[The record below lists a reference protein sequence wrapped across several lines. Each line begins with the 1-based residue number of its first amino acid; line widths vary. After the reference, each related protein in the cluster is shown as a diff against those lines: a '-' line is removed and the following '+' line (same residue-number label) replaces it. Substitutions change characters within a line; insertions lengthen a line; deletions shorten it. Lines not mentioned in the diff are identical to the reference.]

1 MKQKVKISVFALV
14 GLLLGGCALGPDYQR
29 PTAPATLEFRH
40 TPGWKIAEPA
50 ELDSSVPWW
59 SLYQDAPLAEL
70 LNQLDA
76 SNQNLRAAEA
86 AWREA
91 RALVG
96 GTRSGLFPSA
106 TGQLSSMRR
115 GDEQGAGKINELALG
130 LSWQLDIWGQ
140 VRRQLEASEA
150 TAQASAAEWAG
161 VRLSQQAEL
170 VQNYFQLRVID
181 EEMRILD
188 ATLIAYQR
196 SLRTT
201 ENRYQAGM
209 VTRADVGQA
218 LTQLKNAQA
227 QRLDLEWQR
236 ARYEHAI
243 ALLVG
248 STPNAVQVAPVGS
261 VPRLPA
267 LPMAVAST
275 LLERRPDIAAAE
287 RRVMAANA
295 QIGVAQTAYFPDLT
309 LSASGGYRG
318 SNLADWISMP
328 NRFWS
333 IGPQFA
339 MTLFDA
345 GLRRSKVA
353 QAEAQYDQ
361 QVARYRQTTL
371 QAIGEVEDALVQL
384 NVLAQEI
391 VVQREAL
398 AASQETLRLI
408 ENQYE
413 AGMVDYLAVSS
424 AQTTALNSER
434 TLLNLLGTQ
443 LTASVQLISALGGGW
458 DSQVLSEPQEQNN
471 PENSVFQ
478 LAPG

>member
-1 MKQKVKISVFALV
+1 MKPIVKLSVFALASV
-14 GLLLGGCALGPDYQR
+14 VLSGCVLGPDYQR
-29 PTAPATLEFRH
+29 PDSSVPLEFRH
-40 TPGWKIAEPA
+40 TPGWKVAQPA
-50 ELDSSVPWW
+50 ELSSAVAWW
-59 SLYQDAPLAEL
+59 SLYQDATLADL
-70 LNQLDA
+70 LKQLEA

-96 GTRSGLFPSA
+96 GSRSALYPQA
-106 TGQLSSMRR
+106 TGQVGTSRT
-115 GDEQGAGKINELALG
+115 GNDQGVNKSNEVALG
-130 LSWQLDIWGQ
+130 LSWQLDMWGQ
-140 VRRQLEASEA
+140 VRRQVEASEA
-150 TAQASAAEWAG
+150 SAQASAAEWAG

-170 VQNYFQLRVID
+170 VQNYLQLRVID
-181 EEMRILD
+181 EHMRLLD
-188 ATLIAYQR
+188 ATVKAYQR
-196 SLRTT
+196 SLQLT
-201 ENRYQAGM
+201 ENRYKAGV
-209 VTRADVGQA
+209 VTRADVSQA
-218 LTQLKNAQA
+218 LTQLKNTQA
-227 QRLDLEWQR
+227 QRLDLDWQR

-243 ALLVG
+243 AVLIG
-248 STPNAVQVAPVGS
+248 STPNAVQVAS
-261 VPRLPA
+261 VETLPRLPA
-267 LPMAVAST
+267 LPIAVPSA

-287 RRVMAANA
+287 RQVMAANA

-345 GLRRSKVA
+345 GLRRSKVE
-353 QAEAQYDQ
+353 QAEARYDQ

-384 NVLAQEI
+384 NVLAEEI
-391 VVQREAL
+391 QVQREAL
-398 AASQETLRLI
+398 AASQDTLRLT
-408 ENQYE
+408 ENQYQ
-413 AGMVDYLAVSS
+413 AGMVDYLAVTN
-424 AQTTALNSER
+424 AQTIALNSQR

-458 DSQVLSEPQEQNN
+458 QMEADEE
-471 PENSVFQ
+471 
-478 LAPG
+478 

>member
-1 MKQKVKISVFALV
+1 MKPIVKLCVFALASV
-14 GLLLGGCALGPDYQR
+14 VLSGCVLGPDYQR
-29 PTAPATLEFRH
+29 PDSSVPVEFRH
-40 TPGWKIAEPA
+40 TPGWKVAQPS
-50 ELDSSVPWW
+50 ELSSSVSWW
-59 SLYQDAPLAEL
+59 SLYQDASLADL
-70 LNQLDA
+70 LKQLET

-96 GTRSGLFPSA
+96 GSRSALYPNA
-106 TGQLSSMRR
+106 TGQVGTSRT
-115 GDEQGAGKINELALG
+115 GIDQGVNKSNEVALG

-140 VRRQLEASEA
+140 VRRQVEASEA
-150 TAQASAAEWAG
+150 NAQASAAEWAG
-161 VRLSQQAEL
+161 VRLSQQSEL
-170 VQNYFQLRVID
+170 VQNYLQLRVID
-181 EEMRILD
+181 EQMRLLD
-188 ATLIAYQR
+188 ATVKAYQR
-196 SLRTT
+196 SLQLT
-201 ENRYQAGM
+201 ENRYKAGV
-209 VTRADVGQA
+209 VTRADVSQA
-218 LTQLKNAQA
+218 LTQLKNTQA
-227 QRLDLEWQR
+227 QRLDLDWQR

-248 STPNAVQVAPVGS
+248 STPNAVQVASVETLPQLPVLPID
-261 VPRLPA
+261 VPSA
-267 LPMAVAST
+267 
-275 LLERRPDIAAAE
+275 LLERRPDIAVAE
-287 RRVMAANA
+287 RQVMAANA
-295 QIGVAQTAYFPDLT
+295 EIGVAETAYFPDLT

-345 GLRRSKVA
+345 GLRRSKVE
-353 QAEAQYDQ
+353 QAEARYDQ

-384 NVLAQEI
+384 NVLAEEI

-398 AASQETLRLI
+398 AASQDTLRLT
-408 ENQYE
+408 ENQYQ
-413 AGMVDYLAVSS
+413 AGMVDYLAVTS
-424 AQTTALNSER
+424 AQTIALNSER

-458 DSQVLSEPQEQNN
+458 QMETGEQ
-471 PENSVFQ
+471 
-478 LAPG
+478 

>member
-1 MKQKVKISVFALV
+1 MKPIVKLSVFALASV
-14 GLLLGGCALGPDYQR
+14 VLSGCVLGPDYQR
-29 PTAPATLEFRH
+29 PDSSVPLEFRH
-40 TPGWKIAEPA
+40 TPGWKVAQPA
-50 ELDSSVPWW
+50 ELSSAVAWW
-59 SLYQDAPLAEL
+59 SLYQDATLADL
-70 LNQLDA
+70 LKQLEA

-96 GTRSGLFPSA
+96 GSRSALYPQA
-106 TGQLSSMRR
+106 TGQVGTSRT
-115 GDEQGAGKINELALG
+115 GNDQGVNKSNEVALG

-140 VRRQLEASEA
+140 VRRQVEASEA
-150 TAQASAAEWAG
+150 NAQASAAEWAG
-161 VRLSQQAEL
+161 VRLSQQSEL
-170 VQNYFQLRVID
+170 VQNYLQLRVID
-181 EEMRILD
+181 EQMRLLD
-188 ATLIAYQR
+188 ATVKAYQR
-196 SLRTT
+196 SLQLT
-201 ENRYQAGM
+201 ENRYKAGV
-209 VTRADVGQA
+209 VTRADVSQA
-218 LTQLKNAQA
+218 LTQLKNTQA
-227 QRLDLEWQR
+227 QRLDLDWQR

-248 STPNAVQVAPVGS
+248 STPNAVQVASVETLPQLPVLPID
-261 VPRLPA
+261 VPSA
-267 LPMAVAST
+267 
-275 LLERRPDIAAAE
+275 LLERRPDIAVAE
-287 RRVMAANA
+287 RQVMAANA
-295 QIGVAQTAYFPDLT
+295 EIGVAETAYFPDLT

-345 GLRRSKVA
+345 GLRRSKVE
-353 QAEAQYDQ
+353 QAEARYDQ

-384 NVLAQEI
+384 NVLAEEI

-398 AASQETLRLI
+398 AASQDTLRLT
-408 ENQYE
+408 ENQYQ
-413 AGMVDYLAVSS
+413 AGMVDYLAVTS
-424 AQTTALNSER
+424 AQTIALNSER

-458 DSQVLSEPQEQNN
+458 QMETDEE
-471 PENSVFQ
+471 
-478 LAPG
+478 

>member
-1 MKQKVKISVFALV
+1 MKPIVKLSVFALASV
-14 GLLLGGCALGPDYQR
+14 MLSGCVLGPDYQR
-29 PTAPATLEFRH
+29 PDSSVPLEFRH
-40 TPGWKIAEPA
+40 TPGWKVAQPA
-50 ELDSSVPWW
+50 ELSSAVAWW
-59 SLYQDAPLAEL
+59 SLYQDATLADL
-70 LNQLDA
+70 LKQLEA

-96 GTRSGLFPSA
+96 GSRSALYPQA
-106 TGQLSSMRR
+106 TGQVGTSRT
-115 GDEQGAGKINELALG
+115 GNDQGVNKSNEVALG
-130 LSWQLDIWGQ
+130 LSWQLDMWGQ
-140 VRRQLEASEA
+140 VRRQVEASEA
-150 TAQASAAEWAG
+150 SAQASAAEWAG

-170 VQNYFQLRVID
+170 VQNYLQLRVID
-181 EEMRILD
+181 EHMRLLD
-188 ATLIAYQR
+188 ATVKAYQR
-196 SLRTT
+196 SLQLT
-201 ENRYQAGM
+201 ENRYKAGV
-209 VTRADVGQA
+209 VTRADVSQA
-218 LTQLKNAQA
+218 LTQLKNTQA
-227 QRLDLEWQR
+227 QRLDLDWQR

-243 ALLVG
+243 AVLVG
-248 STPNAVQVAPVGS
+248 STPNAVQVARVETLPQLPV
-261 VPRLPA
+261 
-267 LPMAVAST
+267 LPMDVPSA

-287 RRVMAANA
+287 RQVMAVNA

-345 GLRRSKVA
+345 GLRRSKVE
-353 QAEAQYDQ
+353 QAEARYDQ

-384 NVLAQEI
+384 NVLAEEI
-391 VVQREAL
+391 QVQREAL
-398 AASQETLRLI
+398 AASQDTLRLT
-408 ENQYE
+408 ENQYQ
-413 AGMVDYLAVSS
+413 AGMVDYLAVTN
-424 AQTTALNSER
+424 AQTIALNSQR

-458 DSQVLSEPQEQNN
+458 QMETGEQ
-471 PENSVFQ
+471 
-478 LAPG
+478 

>member
-1 MKQKVKISVFALV
+1 MKPIVKLSVFALASV
-14 GLLLGGCALGPDYQR
+14 VLSGCVLGPDYQR
-29 PTAPATLEFRH
+29 PDSSVPLEFRH
-40 TPGWKIAEPA
+40 TPGWKVAQPA
-50 ELDSSVPWW
+50 ELSSAVAWW
-59 SLYQDAPLAEL
+59 SLYQDATLADL
-70 LNQLDA
+70 LKQLEA

-96 GTRSGLFPSA
+96 GSRSALYPQA
-106 TGQLSSMRR
+106 TGQVGTSRT
-115 GDEQGAGKINELALG
+115 GNDQGVNKSNEVALG
-130 LSWQLDIWGQ
+130 LSWQLDMWGQ
-140 VRRQLEASEA
+140 VRRQVEASEA
-150 TAQASAAEWAG
+150 SAQASAAEWAG

-170 VQNYFQLRVID
+170 VQNYLQLRVID
-181 EEMRILD
+181 EHMRLLD
-188 ATLIAYQR
+188 ATVKAYQR
-196 SLRTT
+196 SLQLT
-201 ENRYQAGM
+201 ENRYKAGV
-209 VTRADVGQA
+209 VTRADVSQA
-218 LTQLKNAQA
+218 LTQLKNTQA
-227 QRLDLEWQR
+227 QRLDLDWQR

-243 ALLVG
+243 AVLIG
-248 STPNAVQVAPVGS
+248 STPNAVQVAS
-261 VPRLPA
+261 VETLPRLPA
-267 LPMAVAST
+267 LPIAVPSA

-287 RRVMAANA
+287 RQVMAANA

-345 GLRRSKVA
+345 GLRRSKVE
-353 QAEAQYDQ
+353 QAEARYDQ

-384 NVLAQEI
+384 NVLAEEI
-391 VVQREAL
+391 QVQREAL
-398 AASQETLRLI
+398 AASQDTLRLT
-408 ENQYE
+408 ENQYQ
-413 AGMVDYLAVSS
+413 AGMVDYLAVTS
-424 AQTTALNSER
+424 AQTIALNSQR

-458 DSQVLSEPQEQNN
+458 QMETDEE
-471 PENSVFQ
+471 
-478 LAPG
+478 

>member
-1 MKQKVKISVFALV
+1 MKQMLKFSALTMAGV
-14 GLLLGGCALGPDYQR
+14 LLSGCMLGPDYIR
-29 PTAPATLEFRH
+29 PETSVALEFRH
-40 TPGWKIAEPA
+40 TPGWKVAQPA
-50 ELDSSVPWW
+50 DLGTSVAWW
-59 SLYQDAPLAEL
+59 SLYQDEPLADL
-70 LNQLDA
+70 LKQLDA

-96 GTRSGLFPSA
+96 GTRSALYPSA
-106 TGQLSSMRR
+106 TAQ
-115 GDEQGAGKINELALG
+115 AGTKRIGSYDKSNNTTTTEKSNNLELG

-140 VRRQLEASEA
+140 VRRQVESSEAS
-150 TAQASAAEWAG
+150 AQASAAEWAG
-161 VRLSQQAEL
+161 TRLSQQSEL
-170 VQNYFQLRVID
+170 VQNYLQLRVID
-181 EEMRILD
+181 EQMRLLD
-188 ATLIAYQR
+188 ATVTAYQR
-196 SLRTT
+196 SLQLT
-201 ENRYQAGM
+201 ENRYRAGV
-209 VTRADVGQA
+209 VTRADVSQA
-218 LTQLKNAQA
+218 LTQLRNTQA
-227 QRLDLEWQR
+227 QRLDLDWQR

-248 STPNAVQVAPVGS
+248 STPNALQVAS
-261 VPRLPA
+261 VDSLPALPA
-267 LPMAVAST
+267 LPMTVASS

-295 QIGVAQTAYFPDLT
+295 EIGVAESAYFPDLT

-339 MTLFDA
+339 MSLFDA
-345 GLRRSKVA
+345 GLRRSKVE
-353 QAEAQYDQ
+353 QAEARYDQ

-384 NVLAQEI
+384 NVLDEEI
-391 VVQREAL
+391 AVQREAL
-398 AASQETLRLI
+398 VASQDTLRLI

-413 AGMVDYLAVSS
+413 AGMVDFLAVTS

-458 DSQVLSEPQEQNN
+458 QLDEGQVD
-471 PENSVFQ
+471 
-478 LAPG
+478 

>member
-1 MKQKVKISVFALV
+1 MKPIVKLSVFALASV
-14 GLLLGGCALGPDYQR
+14 VLSGCVLGPDYQR
-29 PTAPATLEFRH
+29 PDSSVPLEFRH
-40 TPGWKIAEPA
+40 TPGWKVAQPA
-50 ELDSSVPWW
+50 ELSSAVAWW
-59 SLYQDAPLAEL
+59 SLYQDATLTDL
-70 LNQLDA
+70 LKQLEA

-96 GTRSGLFPSA
+96 GSRSALYPQA
-106 TGQLSSMRR
+106 TGQVGTSRT
-115 GDEQGAGKINELALG
+115 GNDQGVNKSNEMALG
-130 LSWQLDIWGQ
+130 LSWQLDMWGQ
-140 VRRQLEASEA
+140 VRRQVKANEAS
-150 TAQASAAEWAG
+150 AQASAAEWAG

-170 VQNYFQLRVID
+170 VQNYLQLRVID
-181 EEMRILD
+181 EHMRLLD
-188 ATLIAYQR
+188 ATVKAYQR
-196 SLRTT
+196 SLQLT
-201 ENRYQAGM
+201 ENRYKAGV
-209 VTRADVGQA
+209 VTRADVSQA
-218 LTQLKNAQA
+218 LTQLKNTQA
-227 QRLDLEWQR
+227 QRLDLDWQR

-243 ALLVG
+243 AVLIG
-248 STPNAVQVAPVGS
+248 STPNAVQVAS
-261 VPRLPA
+261 VETLPRLPA
-267 LPMAVAST
+267 LPIAVPSA

-287 RRVMAANA
+287 RQVMAANA

-345 GLRRSKVA
+345 GLRRSKVE
-353 QAEAQYDQ
+353 QAEARYDQ

-384 NVLAQEI
+384 NVLAEEI
-391 VVQREAL
+391 QVQREAL
-398 AASQETLRLI
+398 AASQDTLRLT
-408 ENQYE
+408 ENQYQ
-413 AGMVDYLAVSS
+413 AGMVDYLAVTN
-424 AQTTALNSER
+424 AQTIALNSQR

-458 DSQVLSEPQEQNN
+458 QMETDEE
-471 PENSVFQ
+471 
-478 LAPG
+478 

>member
-1 MKQKVKISVFALV
+1 MKPIVKLSVFALASV
-14 GLLLGGCALGPDYQR
+14 VLSGCVLGPDYQR
-29 PTAPATLEFRH
+29 PDSSVPLEFRH
-40 TPGWKIAEPA
+40 TPGWKVAQPA
-50 ELDSSVPWW
+50 ELSSAVAWW
-59 SLYQDAPLAEL
+59 SLYQDATLTDL
-70 LNQLDA
+70 LKQLEA

-96 GTRSGLFPSA
+96 GSRSALYPQA
-106 TGQLSSMRR
+106 TGQVGTSRT
-115 GDEQGAGKINELALG
+115 GNDQGVNKSNEVALG
-130 LSWQLDIWGQ
+130 LSWQLDMWGQ
-140 VRRQLEASEA
+140 VRRQVDASEA
-150 TAQASAAEWAG
+150 SAQASAAEWAG

-170 VQNYFQLRVID
+170 VQNYLQLRVID
-181 EEMRILD
+181 EHMRLLD
-188 ATLIAYQR
+188 ATVKAYQR
-196 SLRTT
+196 SLQLT
-201 ENRYQAGM
+201 ENRYKAGV
-209 VTRADVGQA
+209 VTRADVSQA
-218 LTQLKNAQA
+218 LTQLKNTQA
-227 QRLDLEWQR
+227 QRLDLDWQR

-243 ALLVG
+243 AVLIG
-248 STPNAVQVAPVGS
+248 STPNAVQVAS
-261 VPRLPA
+261 VETLPRLPA
-267 LPMAVAST
+267 LPIAVPSA

-287 RRVMAANA
+287 RQVMAANA

-345 GLRRSKVA
+345 GLRRSKVE
-353 QAEAQYDQ
+353 QAEARYDQ

-384 NVLAQEI
+384 NVLAEEI

-398 AASQETLRLI
+398 AASQDTLRLT
-408 ENQYE
+408 ENQYQ
-413 AGMVDYLAVSS
+413 AGMVDYLAVTS
-424 AQTTALNSER
+424 AQTIALNSER

-458 DSQVLSEPQEQNN
+458 QMETGEQ
-471 PENSVFQ
+471 
-478 LAPG
+478 

>member
-1 MKQKVKISVFALV
+1 MKPIVKLSVFALASV
-14 GLLLGGCALGPDYQR
+14 MLSGCVLGPDYQR
-29 PTAPATLEFRH
+29 PDSSVPLEFRH
-40 TPGWKIAEPA
+40 TPGWKVAQPA
-50 ELDSSVPWW
+50 ELSSSVAWW
-59 SLYQDAPLAEL
+59 SLYQDASLADL
-70 LNQLDA
+70 LKQLET

-96 GTRSGLFPSA
+96 GSRSALYPNA
-106 TGQLSSMRR
+106 TGQVGTSRT
-115 GDEQGAGKINELALG
+115 GNDQGVNKSNEVALG

-140 VRRQLEASEA
+140 VRRQVEASEA
-150 TAQASAAEWAG
+150 NAQASAAEWAG
-161 VRLSQQAEL
+161 VRLSQQSEL
-170 VQNYFQLRVID
+170 VQNYLQLRVID
-181 EEMRILD
+181 EQMRLLD
-188 ATLIAYQR
+188 ATVKAYQR
-196 SLRTT
+196 SLQLT
-201 ENRYQAGM
+201 ENRYKAGV
-209 VTRADVGQA
+209 VTRADVSQA
-218 LTQLKNAQA
+218 LTQLKNTQA
-227 QRLDLEWQR
+227 QRLDLDWQR

-243 ALLVG
+243 AVLVG
-248 STPNAVQVAPVGS
+248 STPNAVQVASVETLPQLPVLPID
-261 VPRLPA
+261 VPSA
-267 LPMAVAST
+267 

-287 RRVMAANA
+287 RQVMAANA

-345 GLRRSKVA
+345 GLRRSKVE
-353 QAEAQYDQ
+353 QAEARYDQ

-384 NVLAQEI
+384 NVLAEEI
-391 VVQREAL
+391 QVQREAL
-398 AASQETLRLI
+398 AASQDTLRLT
-408 ENQYE
+408 ENQYQ
-413 AGMVDYLAVSS
+413 AGMVDYLAVTN
-424 AQTTALNSER
+424 AQTIALNSQR

-458 DSQVLSEPQEQNN
+458 QMETGEQ
-471 PENSVFQ
+471 
-478 LAPG
+478 